1 MMGGME
7 PTSLRFARTARSLAT
22 VAGSLGLRAP
32 TFRSPP
38 RVAGVTRTLRRSSQE
53 VTVSVVLRG
62 RPWAAVA
69 ADMVD
74 GVVAAN
80 RLAGVDADRARSA
93 LWSAVPDMGDR
104 AA

>member
-1 MMGGME
+1 ME
-7 PTSLRFARTARSLAT
+7 PTSLRFARAARSLAA
-22 VAGSLGLRAP
+22 VAESRGLRPP

-38 RVAGVTRTLRRSSQE
+38 RLAGVTRTLRRSAQE

-80 RLAGVDADRARSA
+80 GLRGVEADRARAA
-93 LWSAVPDMGDR
+93 LWAAVADLGDV

>member
-1 MMGGME
+1 ME
-7 PTSLRFARTARSLAT
+7 PTSLRFARTARSLAA
-22 VAGSLGLRAP
+22 VAESHGLRPP

-38 RVAGVTRTLRRSSQE
+38 RLAGVSRTLRRSSGD
-53 VTVSVVLRG
+53 VVVSVVLRG

-80 RLAGVDADRARSA
+80 RLAGVEADRVRSA
-93 LWSAVPDMGDR
+93 LWASVGDVTDR

>member
-7 PTSLRFARTARSLAT
+7 PTSLRFARTARSLAA
-22 VAGSLGLRAP
+22 VADSLGLRSP

-38 RVAGVTRTLRRSSQE
+38 RLAGVTRTLRRTSQE

-80 RLAGVDADRARSA
+80 ALCGVAADRARAA
-93 LWSAVPDMGDR
+93 LWSAVPDLSDQ

>member
-1 MMGGME
+1 ME
-7 PTSLRFARTARSLAT
+7 PTSLRFAHTARSLAA
-22 VAGSLGLRAP
+22 VAESLGLQPP

-53 VTVSVVLRG
+53 AIVSVVLRG

-80 RLAGVDADRARSA
+80 RLGGVAADRARSA
-93 LWSAVPDMGDR
+93 LWSAVPDLRDE

>member
-1 MMGGME
+1 ME
-7 PTSLRFARTARSLAT
+7 PTSLRFARTARSLAA
-22 VAGSLGLRAP
+22 VAESHGLRPP

-38 RVAGVTRTLRRSSQE
+38 RLAGVSRTLRRASDE
-53 VTVSVVLRG
+53 VIVSVVLRG

-80 RLAGVDADRARSA
+80 RLAGVEADRVRSA
-93 LWSAVPDMGDR
+93 LWASVGDVTDR